1 MSRLAK
7 LQLIG
12 PALLLLAVAGAEAAA
27 LALAHAPGSQALWY
41 IHLNLF
47 APLRLGDDLLGTSV
61 EVAHGQLF
69 LIAMPLFLLACGGF
83 YCKRPLAL
91 AIASNLSLVHAAVLA
106 CAVYADRPAAIASLT
121 GFAGMM
127 APRLGL
133 CAGLLACAL
142 LSFSASHIIYLRGI
156 YQEHG

>member
-12 PALLLLAVAGAEAAA
+12 PILLLLAVAGAEAAA
-27 LALAHAPGSQALWY
+27 LALAL
-41 IHLNLF
+41 
-47 APLRLGDDLLGTSV
+47 APLRLGDELLGTAV
-61 EVAHGQLF
+61 DVAHGQLF

-83 YCKRPLAL
+83 YCRRPLAL
-91 AIASNLSLVHAAVLA
+91 AIASNLSFVHAAVLA

-121 GFAGMM
+121 GFADVM
-127 APRLGL
+127 APHLGL
-133 CAGLLACAL
+133 CAGLLTCTL